1 MRVLHTADFHA
12 GRVLRGYDRTPEIH
26 AALEEIAGLA
36 VTEKADAVLVSGDLF
51 DTSNPSAEAQKA
63 VFDFFL
69 QLRASGIPAVAIA
82 GNHDSAARLSSVTGL
97 LSVVDVQMVAE
108 LTADPA
114 ALVRHVPTRSGEMLT
129 VGALPYLSERRLIR
143 GADLLG
149 ADVGEWRQKYRA
161 GMDFFLSRM
170 AQAFQANHVNMLML
184 HATVDGAQPSGS
196 EKTMQFHLDNAYTI
210 SPQQLPASA
219 QYVALGHIHKPQRAA
234 EAPLA
239 HYSGSII
246 QLDFGEGGEKKSV
259 NLVEVAPGQPA
270 RVTAIPLS
278 SGRELRTLH
287 VPLEQVEA
295 RLEREQAQLE
305 GALVKVVVEAP
316 AGSAT
321 AGLKDRV
328 LKVLPSALAV
338 ELSALQEKLAL
349 PTLKREGLSLMELY
363 ERYWNERRGELPG
376 DQRAAFKQA
385 YEAVQHHVEA
395 DSEHMEAP
403 QPQLAEEEPNA

>member
-26 AALEEIAGLA
+26 EALNEIAALA
-36 VTEKADAVLVSGDLF
+36 VTERADVVLVSGDLF

-69 QLRASGIPAVAIA
+69 RLRSSGIPAVAIA
-82 GNHDSAARLSSVTGL
+82 GNHDSAARLASVTGL
-97 LSVVDVQMVAE
+97 LNIVDVQVVAE

-114 ALVRHVPTRSGEMLT
+114 QLVRQVPTRSGEVLT

-149 ADVGEWRQKYRA
+149 AEVGEWRKKYRE
-161 GMDFFLSRM
+161 GMDFFLSQM
-170 AQAFQANHVNMLML
+170 AKNFQPGHVNMLML
-184 HATVDGAQPSGS
+184 HATIDGAQPSGS

-210 SPQQLPASA
+210 APQQLPAAA
-219 QYVALGHIHKPQRAA
+219 QYVAMGHIHRPQRAS

-259 NLVEVAPGQPA
+259 NLVEVSPGQPA

-278 SGRELRTLH
+278 SGRELRTLR

-295 RLEREQAQLE
+295 RLEREREHLG
-305 GALVKVVVEAP
+305 GALLKVVVEAP
-316 AGSAT
+316 AGTAT

-338 ELSALQEKLAL
+338 ELSALQEDLAL
-349 PTLKREGLSLMELY
+349 PSLKREGLSLMELY
-363 ERYWNERRGELPG
+363 ERYWNERRGELPD

-385 YEAVQHHVEA
+385 HEAVLSYVEVNEQE
-395 DSEHMEAP
+395 DGS
-403 QPQLAEEEPNA
+403 AE